1 MTAVI
6 AIPLLPLAASAAI
19 ALGGPWL
26 KGRSHLVALP
36 AVFGAFALSVAA
48 LVRVVSSGPVH
59 APLYEWIDAG
69 TFSVRLGLFVDRLT
83 VVMLVTVTAVAGL
96 VQAYSVRYMQGDG
109 GYARFFACVSLF
121 TGSMLMLV
129 MSDNLLMMFVFW
141 EAVGLCSFLLIG
153 FTYERKAAGDAAVKA
168 FWVNRIGDA
177 GFLMAILLAWATFGT
192 LDSQAIVRE
201 AGRHAGDS
209 FAILGPYGSVNTLTL
224 LTLLFLCG
232 AFAKSAQFP
241 LHVWL
246 PNAMEA
252 PTPVSALIHAATMVT
267 AGVFLVARFSPLFD
281 LAPLTRNVL
290 VVAGASSALFGAAVS
305 TVQADIKRVLAY
317 STMSQLGYM
326 MLACGLGAYGLAIFH
341 LVAHAAFKS
350 LLFLTAGT
358 AIEEVD
364 ARGDIPGPVPGAGW
378 FPARFWLLWG
388 SAVALAA
395 MPPLV
400 LIAVGRGVFPLA
412 SPSEHGHPVFWA
424 LTWAAA
430 LMTVVYLLRLV
441 RAAER
446 RSGPD
451 ATPLRLLTPRAFG
464 YLAGAVVLVTLASVW
479 SPLAGWA
486 WFERFMVS
494 VLPAPKREA
503 PVPPGAGTL
512 LLAFAAAA
520 GVTLAAA
527 AFGALHAALRRR
539 SPAATGPWG
548 RWGEMLYVAVLN
560 RGYVDEVYQA
570 LVVRPVLGVAN
581 WLSESVDA
589 GIIDRAFEGLSGVL
603 DVVGRW
609 LSDSVDT
616 AVIDRAFEG
625 FSAALEG
632 FGKWL
637 ASGIEVG
644 GIDRAVDAF
653 GVSMAGVGDWFRRA
667 QGGQFHRHAIAVLLG
682 AVLLLGVLLAAG
694 LDRRT
699 P

>member
-1 MTAVI
+1 MTLACI
-6 AIPLLPLAASAAI
+6 AIPLLPLIASVAI
-19 ALGGPWL
+19 VLGGPWL
-26 KGRSHLVALP
+26 KGRSHFVALP
-36 AVFGAFALSVAA
+36 AVCGAFALSVAA
-48 LVRVVSSGPVH
+48 LVHVTSSGPVR
-59 APLYEWIDAG
+59 APICEWIDAG

-83 VVMLVTVTAVAGL
+83 VVMLVMVTAVAGL
-96 VQAYSVRYMQGDG
+96 VQAYSVRYMQGDD

-177 GFLMAILLAWATFGT
+177 GFLMAILLAWVTFGT
-192 LDSQAIVRE
+192 LDSQAIARE
-201 AGRHAGDS
+201 AWRFAGDS
-209 FAILGPYGSVNTLTL
+209 VAIFGPYGSVNTLTL

-232 AFAKSAQFP
+232 ALAKSAQFP

-281 LAPLTRNVL
+281 QAPVTRDVL
-290 VVAGASSALFGAAVS
+290 VVVGASSAVFGAAVS

-326 MLACGLGAYGLAIFH
+326 MMACGLGAYGLAIFH

-358 AIEEVD
+358 AIEEVA
-364 ARGDIPGPVPGAGW
+364 ARHDSPEPVRSAGW

-388 SAVALAA
+388 SAVALAS

-400 LIAVGRGVFPLA
+400 LIAVGRGLFPLV

-451 ATPLRLLTPRAFG
+451 ATPLRLLTPRVFG
-464 YLAGAVVLVTLASVW
+464 YVAGTVAVVTVASVW
-479 SPLAGWA
+479 SPLVGWA
-486 WFERFMVS
+486 WFERFMAS
-494 VLPAPKREA
+494 VLPSPARGA
-503 PVPPGAGTL
+503 PVAAAEGTL
-512 LLAFAAAA
+512 SLVVVTAV

-527 AFGALHAALRRR
+527 TFGALHSALRRR
-539 SPAATGPWG
+539 APAAPGPWD
-548 RWGEMLYVAVLN
+548 RWSEMLYVAVLN

-570 LVVRPVLGVAN
+570 VIVRPVLGFAE

-589 GIIDRAFEGLSGVL
+589 GIIDRAFEGLGGVL
-603 DVVGRW
+603 DGLGKW
-609 LSDSVDT
+609 LSESVD
-616 AVIDRAFEG
+616 VGIIDRAFEG
-625 FSAALEG
+625 FSVVLEG
-632 FGKWL
+632 LGKWL
-637 ASGIEVG
+637 STCIEG
-644 GIDRAVDAF
+644 GVIDRAVDGF
-653 GVSMAGVGDWFRRA
+653 GAAVAGVGERVRRM
-667 QGGQFHRHAIAVLLG
+667 QSGQFHHYAIAALLG
-682 AVLLLGVLLAAG
+682 AILLLGVVLAAG
-694 LDRRT
+694 GRPT